1 MVNAARDTVETFNL
15 PSAMQPITIL
25 SKGSARAA
33 YRVVPDPDDP
43 VILMIESNLCRVVD
57 ISASGFSCR
66 STEVSAGQRYTFKLD
81 LPTSGPELEGL
92 VDVLPGGKNEGSVDP
107 DSLHCKFVDLKPEYI
122 DQLHQYVLSRQKEAI
137 RSLKNRSRLR

>member
-1 MVNAARDTVETFNL
+1 MVNTARDTVETFNS
-15 PSAMQPITIL
+15 PSAMQPITIV

-43 VILMIESNLCRVVD
+43 VILVIESYLCRVVD

-66 STEVSAGQRYTFKLD
+66 SSEVSAGQRYTFKLD
-81 LPTSGPELEGL
+81 LPITGPELEGM
-92 VDVLPGGKNEGSVDP
+92 VDVLPGGSDESGVDP
-107 DSLHCKFVDLKPEYI
+107 DSLHCRFVDLKPEYI

-137 RSLKNRSRLR
+137 RSLRKRSRKR

>member
-1 MVNAARDTVETFNL
+1 MVNAARDTVETFN
-15 PSAMQPITIL
+15 PPPAMQPITIL

-43 VILMIESNLCRVVD
+43 VILMIAGNLCRVVD

-66 STEVSAGQRYTFKLD
+66 SDKVSAGQRYRFKLD
-81 LPTSGPELEGL
+81 LPTNGPELEGN
-92 VDVLPGGKNEGSVDP
+92 VDVLPGGNNDSSVDP
-107 DSLHCKFVDLKPEYI
+107 ESLHCKFVDLKPEYI